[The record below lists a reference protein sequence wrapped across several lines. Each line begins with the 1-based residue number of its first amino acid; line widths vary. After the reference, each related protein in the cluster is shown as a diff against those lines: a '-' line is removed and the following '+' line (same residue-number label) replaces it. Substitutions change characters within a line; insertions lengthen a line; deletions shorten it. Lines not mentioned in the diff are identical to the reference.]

1 MKKTYL
7 CFYNKF
13 TYYNISKNN
22 SYIIIIVINNLLK
35 KFFTINVQNYNYYT
49 WFYTNYYNNNM
60 IIWVFLFNN
69 YTLKSFIYF

>member
-35 KFFTINVQNYNYYT
+35 KILYYKCSK
-49 WFYTNYYNNNM
+49 
-60 IIWVFLFNN
+60 LQ
-69 YTLKSFIYF
+69 LL